1 MHLYYLKFYLKTL
14 SKNNINKSL
23 LHSEND
29 EDYTFIENVSMSEEM
44 NRVNSSESEIN
55 ELNNQN
61 GLQGANRIRYEKSIG
76 VKLTKFC
83 SVDELNNLHL
93 QKRRFH

>member
-1 MHLYYLKFYLKTL
+1 
-14 SKNNINKSL
+14 
-23 LHSEND
+23 
-29 EDYTFIENVSMSEEM
+29 M